1 MATVPIS
8 GAITIVCVAITT
20 AVRHFLFTRFLKM
33 PLLSLFSEKKTFLLI
48 RTKVGVGAWSSLAQG
63 AERRHPLASSFFELL
78 LPSGRSLARFFID
91 ELYFGKSLMKK
102 KRIVE
107 KRARNEKL
115 AGQG

>member
-1 MATVPIS
+1 
-8 GAITIVCVAITT
+8 
-20 AVRHFLFTRFLKM
+20 M
-33 PLLSLFSEKKTFLLI
+33 PLLSLFFRKKTFLLI

-78 LPSGRSLARFFID
+78 LPSGRSFATFFID
-91 ELYFGKSLMKK
+91 ELYFGKSIMKKK

-107 KRARNEKL
+107 KRAQNEKL